1 MRPRLLLAVATS
13 LVLGLVGVAVATH
26 VPQVDPATV
35 PTGFVATHNHVA
47 EVPEAS
53 FRRIAGAPGGLDTH
67 VQHVRLTAG
76 TDTGWHTHPGPAV
89 VSVVKGELRYED
101 ACRRATYGP
110 GTGFV
115 DAGFGHVHHAIAGSD
130 GAEFYVTYLLPHG
143 APQHFIPA
151 EGETRCHDDD
161 D

>member
-35 PTGFVATHNHVA
+35 PTGFLATHNHVA
-47 EVPEAS
+47 DVPEAS
-53 FRRIAGAPGGLDTH
+53 FRRIAGAPGGFDTH

-89 VSVVKGELRYED
+89 VSVVKVSSGTRT
-101 ACRRATYGP
+101 RAGGRPMARAQGSSMP
-110 GTGFV
+110 G
-115 DAGFGHVHHAIAGSD
+115 S
-130 GAEFYVTYLLPHG
+130 VTS
-143 APQHFIPA
+143 I
-151 EGETRCHDDD
+151 TRSQDRTARSST
-161 D
+161 